1 MIVFLRFYSSDW
13 IHPNEEAVNYIW
25 DKFADTFFDQST
37 KEVLIEVGKLRKA
50 LNHKPMFEV
59 NLSFYEKL
67 KNDFQK
73 ISQKTSLYNWKD
85 ELNQID
91 EILAKKI

>member
-1 MIVFLRFYSSDW
+1 
-13 IHPNEEAVNYIW
+13 
-25 DKFADTFFDQST
+25 
-37 KEVLIEVGKLRKA
+37 
-50 LNHKPMFEV
+50 MFEV

-67 KNDFQK
+67 KNDIQK
-73 ISQKTSLYNWKD
+73 IQQKTSLYNWKE